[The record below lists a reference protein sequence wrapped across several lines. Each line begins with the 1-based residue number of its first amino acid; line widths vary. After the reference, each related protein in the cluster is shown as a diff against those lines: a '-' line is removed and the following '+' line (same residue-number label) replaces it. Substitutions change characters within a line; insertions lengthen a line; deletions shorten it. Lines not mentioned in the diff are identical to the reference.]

1 MVWHFDWLCKM
12 EISNF
17 LFHFPYMENYWIA
30 LLSLQIKKSNNE
42 MITRLH
48 ILNFWLLKKVS
59 HAYFFP
65 LEISFWKRKIP
76 NNLVYERGCFVMHSS
91 FSFWVVSRLVS
102 IFQSLIMK
110 TLFLTLCTKNHMNE
124 PQNNSSHD
132 VFRRFHEKKSN
143 NSIFNKTMEFLKMEN
158 TSFFSENDCG
168 CLFSTLHHHFDL

>member
-1 MVWHFDWLCKM
+1 M
-12 EISNF
+12 
-17 LFHFPYMENYWIA
+17 
-30 LLSLQIKKSNNE
+30 
-42 MITRLH
+42 
-48 ILNFWLLKKVS
+48 
-59 HAYFFP
+59 AYFFP
-65 LEISFWKRKIP
+65 LKISFWKRKIP

-158 TSFFSENDCG
+158 TFFSENDCG
-168 CLFSTLHHHFDL
+168 CLFSTLHHHFDLSNPRSSITRMHIQWIF